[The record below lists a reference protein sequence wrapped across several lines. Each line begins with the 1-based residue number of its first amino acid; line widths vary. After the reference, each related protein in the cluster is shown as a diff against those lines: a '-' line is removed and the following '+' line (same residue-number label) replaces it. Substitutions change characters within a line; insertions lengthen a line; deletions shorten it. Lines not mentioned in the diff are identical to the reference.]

1 MLEIGKQ
8 TYSSLSRNDK
18 NNELVIPSIKGREG
32 RNCETACHGSE
43 RSRNKQAVSSA
54 MEGLVKILPA

>member
-18 NNELVIPSIKGREG
+18 NNELVILTVKGREG
-32 RNCETACHGSE
+32 RNRETACCGSE
-43 RSRNKQAVSSA
+43 
-54 MEGLVKILPA
+54 